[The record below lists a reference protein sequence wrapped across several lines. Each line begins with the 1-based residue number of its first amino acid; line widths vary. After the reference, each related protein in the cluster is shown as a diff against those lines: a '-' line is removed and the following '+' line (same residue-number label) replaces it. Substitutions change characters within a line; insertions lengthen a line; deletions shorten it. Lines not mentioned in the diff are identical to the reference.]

1 MHSSCTGNHST
12 PQEVLDDQQVPQT
25 YKTLEMIC
33 SIMSGKMNLEQVEI
47 FLKNHED
54 KRSTDYRKL
63 LCAYDLK
70 CKI

>member
-1 MHSSCTGNHST
+1 
-12 PQEVLDDQQVPQT
+12 
-25 YKTLEMIC
+25 MIC

-47 FLKNHED
+47 FLKNYED

-70 CKI
+70 SNA